1 LCLPAPQGRRGSRST
16 RRVGKEKK
24 EEPITG
30 TTRRSAPRGPTS
42 AISYFRPRAPPAAA
56 SLASE
61 SKSTRQRGMHFERDI
76 NRYKNMEE
84 KTHASKLRRYN
95 RLTSEE
101 APPKRLRAWRGVH
114 NGRHNVMCMPM
125 HMLHM
130 SCTCTCTY
138 MHLRAHAHANSQCLC
153 TCVRNACFDG
163 RSGYNVHRCRGRGT
177 RVDSYHPA
185 RRACVQ
191 APRKASAVIRERARA
206 KAPQWRCRS

>member
-1 LCLPAPQGRRGSRST
+1 MDLAQRAVL
-16 RRVGKEKK
+16 EKK
-24 EEPITG
+24 RKKTNTG
-30 TTRRSAPRGPTS
+30 SNRAQPEGPPPEARRAPT
-42 AISYFRPRAPPAAA
+42 ATYFRPRAQPAAA